1 MSTTE
6 INTGDGVMVEIS
18 TTPRTTQ
25 ATSLGGTMFR
35 KEDRAKL
42 SMEKRTELF
51 DKIVLKKLDT
61 KFTEVSI
68 SLTDVEKLDDTYNI
82 AMLVD
87 RVRDHFIKYDLHGV
101 FNIVDV
107 SDPETDPTV
116 NKALGSLFAAY
127 STISEDEVALSNE
140 WYRRWAV
147 SGEYET
153 NLRLSMDF
161 LEQNTSDSLWE
172 KCLETHN
179 LYPSVQHGGPLLFV
193 IMMKKLQYDTEDA
206 VRYLQESVKKMK
218 LTHFDGENVERAV
231 SLLRGAERRFKN
243 TKMGVPDDFTQWVL
257 DIFQTSSVAAFNS
270 QFALYNGMFSLGR
283 KVATAPFITPTPNE
297 LYRLAEQTYLE
308 LSSTGAWTG
317 VSTKGTKDPAG
328 LTAGGHSAPKS
339 PPTCWNCGEVGHTFP
354 TCPKPKNETR
364 IAENKAKVRKDRK
377 QGGSAKAKNGNKKQG
392 DAKVKNSK
400 WAPPTST
407 ENNKRIID
415 GTPHFWSPRNKRWFI
430 NKRAIEA
437 SQAAQVI
444 QPPPASAPPA
454 APGPSGLTLQQLP
467 PVDTGPDRA
476 ATRRVAFSNTA
487 HVISEALRN
496 LSQSFE

>member
-1 MSTTE
+1 MTE

-42 SMEKRTELF
+42 LMEKRTKLF
-51 DKIVLKKLDT
+51 DKIILKKLDT

-206 VRYLQESVKKMK
+206 VRK

-231 SLLRGAERRFKN
+231 SLLRGAEHRFKN

-328 LTAGGHSAPKS
+328 LTAGGHSAPKKS

-430 NKRAIEA
+430 DKRAIEA
-437 SQAAQVI
+437 SQAAQVV